1 LRDHRE
7 DHEEAL
13 KLVSGHVTLID
24 TTESQIDLRDG
35 LKQQHTSAMQEG
47 QQAVNRD
54 EDSYQLRHA
63 ARGLRPLC

>member
-1 LRDHRE
+1 
-7 DHEEAL
+7 
-13 KLVSGHVTLID
+13 LVSGHVTLID